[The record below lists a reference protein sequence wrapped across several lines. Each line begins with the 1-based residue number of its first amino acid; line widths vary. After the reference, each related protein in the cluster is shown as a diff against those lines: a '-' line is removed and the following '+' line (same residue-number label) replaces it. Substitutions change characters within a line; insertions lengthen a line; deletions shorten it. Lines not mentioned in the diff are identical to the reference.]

1 MHKEKISY
9 IIGDNVYTIIEKLT
23 DSSKEIINSSTNL
36 ITQLSSLFESME
48 DDIILEILSDAA
60 KINDFI
66 SYISGFAKNEL
77 QEIKIKSKI
86 AIQKA
91 EKRKGKIL
99 KMKEENKKLKEKIK
113 EAEIEKQ
120 KLILNIDSIS
130 SQLSEI
136 YMENQIR
143 ERDFNI
149 EKMNKKNEKI
159 IKEKYVKEIN
169 DMQKNIDILKEKN
182 KTSETNATKFKRK
195 SVILEEKNKRLTDE
209 LGAQTMQFLKKVKEQ
224 NDLRNTINS
233 LKLQNNDLFQK
244 LKNSHTQIET
254 LQNVCKN
261 LREKIE
267 KNEVLKENIQNNF
280 VRNENKDLKSG
291 KNVIQLKEK
300 NISNVSDS
308 DNDFEN
314 NVRYKTFSNLN
325 DLLAEES
332 DFSCKKE
339 NSKKFEKTNGKK
351 KKKNNFKRYSF
362 DLDYIFE
369 INLNTYEN
377 FFC

>member
-66 SYISGFAKNEL
+66 SYISGFVKNEL

-86 AIQKA
+86 AIEKA

-195 SVILEEKNKRLTDE
+195 STILEEKNKRLTDE

-244 LKNSHTQIET
+244 LKKSHTQIES

-291 KNVIQLKEK
+291 KNIIQLKEK
-300 NISNVSDS
+300 NISNISDS

-314 NVRYKTFSNLN
+314 DVRYKTFSNLN

>member
-86 AIQKA
+86 AIEKA

-143 ERDFNI
+143 EIDFNI
-149 EKMNKKNEKI
+149 EIMNKKNAKI

-195 SVILEEKNKRLTDE
+195 STILEEKNKRLTDE

-244 LKNSHTQIET
+244 LKKSHTQIES

-267 KNEVLKENIQNNF
+267 KNEVLKENVQNNF
-280 VRNENKDLKSG
+280 IRKENKDLKSG
-291 KNVIQLKEK
+291 KNIIQLKEK
-300 NISNVSDS
+300 NISNISDS
-308 DNDFEN
+308 ENDFEN
-314 NVRYKTFSNLN
+314 DIRYKTFSNLN